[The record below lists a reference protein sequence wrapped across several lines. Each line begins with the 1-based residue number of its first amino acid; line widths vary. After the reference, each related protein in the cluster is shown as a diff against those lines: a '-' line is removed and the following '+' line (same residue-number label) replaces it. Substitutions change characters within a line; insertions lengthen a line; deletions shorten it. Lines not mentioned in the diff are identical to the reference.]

1 MIVEPKRE
9 ILLVPLLRAGIKR
22 AWIARDHFIRLGI
35 VPLAV
40 LLLIAVPE
48 QNAMKSVS
56 ASLNASAATEADA
69 GAVLDGLFLALL
81 KGAALAVF
89 ALNWVRQLTLGPA
102 AVPGLGLALSARHV
116 RFLIVMLMIT
126 IGVLLPTVL
135 VAAITLMSMPNP
147 SAGVFAVFVIGMLL
161 WITLIARLS
170 PSWIGMAIDAR
181 MPLSIAWTR
190 TAGQGF
196 KLLVALLAVEVVV
209 MIAQEFLSEILAM
222 TGLMAVAPYS
232 FLLVALA
239 MGLAGIA
246 VQISILVTA
255 FPHFLRETV

>member
-1 MIVEPKRE
+1 
-9 ILLVPLLRAGIKR
+9 
-22 AWIARDHFIRLGI
+22 
-35 VPLAV
+35 
-40 LLLIAVPE
+40 
-48 QNAMKSVS
+48 
-56 ASLNASAATEADA
+56 
-69 GAVLDGLFLALL
+69 
-81 KGAALAVF
+81 
-89 ALNWVRQLTLGPA
+89 
-102 AVPGLGLALSARHV
+102 VPGLGLALSARHV